1 MGIRCDFC
9 DYHIFHKTKRP
20 TKGLNVINKW
30 LTTFTV
36 RDCEVIDNLNKD
48 IYKVSI

>member
-20 TKGLNVINKW
+20 TKGLNVIK
-30 LTTFTV
+30 
-36 RDCEVIDNLNKD
+36 DNQTLVGKHMVS
-48 IYKVSI
+48 KVK